1 MSRRAVPGWGT
12 LDQMEWSEAAENLLT
27 TLARMVPE
35 TVRELASASARE
47 EAAAIAQDRG
57 AEEIEADDVMRGWIR
72 TTPPE
77 QRNGLVAVIEDL
89 GLEPE
94 RYADDLEDA
103 EGWDAQEDGDATEEG

>member
-1 MSRRAVPGWGT
+1 
-12 LDQMEWSEAAENLLT
+12 MEWSEAADNLLV

-35 TVRELASASARE
+35 TVRELAVASARE
-47 EAAAIAQDRG
+47 EAEAIAQDRG

-94 RYADDLEDA
+94 RYAQDLEDA
-103 EGWDAQEDGDATEEG
+103 EGWDDEDEADGEDG

>member
-1 MSRRAVPGWGT
+1 
-12 LDQMEWSEAAENLLT
+12 MEWSEAADNLLT

-35 TVRELASASARE
+35 TVRELAAASARE
-47 EAAAIAQDRG
+47 EAETIAQDRG
-57 AEEIEADDVMRGWIR
+57 AQEIEADDVMRGWIR

-94 RYADDLEDA
+94 RYADDLENV
-103 EGWDAQEDGDATEEG
+103 EGWDDEGDAEE

>member
-1 MSRRAVPGWGT
+1 
-12 LDQMEWSEAAENLLT
+12 MEFSEAADNLLA

-47 EAAAIAQDRG
+47 EAESIAQERG
-57 AEEIEADDVMRGWIR
+57 AEEIEADDVMRAWIR

-94 RYADDLEDA
+94 RFADDLEDA
-103 EGWDAQEDGDATEEG
+103 EGWDDAEAE

>member
-1 MSRRAVPGWGT
+1 
-12 LDQMEWSEAAENLLT
+12 MEFSEAADSLLA

-47 EAAAIAQDRG
+47 EAESIAQERG
-57 AEEIEADDVMRGWIR
+57 AEEIEADDVMRAWIR

-77 QRNGLVAVIEDL
+77 QRNGLVAVIEQL

-94 RYADDLEDA
+94 VYENELQSD
-103 EGWDAQEDGDATEEG
+103 EGWEEEPEDSGM